1 MASGTEIRLSPGAM
15 QITRAPALPLAGLV
29 VGKPVREVAALLPR
43 LFNLCRM
50 AQGAAARAA
59 LGLPPET
66 TTADLAAEVLR
77 DHLAALFVT
86 LPPLLGL
93 APARPPQS
101 AIAQALFGMGGLPR
115 NLPDLNLW
123 LASGAGVSPLAQA
136 VSRAFP
142 GRMASAPALPAPND
156 PLADGPYD
164 TSLAARRAGHP
175 LLTALESERG
185 RSPLWRL
192 MVRLVDAEACL
203 RGDLPAVTV
212 ANGTALAPAARGTY
226 ALRLT
231 HAGGLVTTITRR
243 TPTDHLL
250 APGGMLHHSLMG
262 SPPALAPLVIALHD
276 PCEPVTLREVR
287 HA

>member
-1 MASGTEIRLSPGAM
+1 MASGTEIRLSPGAV

-50 AQGAAARAA
+50 AQAAAARAA
-59 LGLPPET
+59 LGLPPEA

-93 APARPPQS
+93 APTRPPQS
-101 AIAQALFGMGGLPR
+101 AVAQALFGPAGLPR

-123 LASGAGVSPLAQA
+123 LTSGTGVSPLAQA
-136 VSRAFP
+136 VNRAFP
-142 GRMASAPALPAPND
+142 GRMASAPALPAPDD

-164 TSLAARRAGHP
+164 SSLAARRAGHP
-175 LLTALESERG
+175 LLTALESERSRG
-185 RSPLWRL
+185 PLWRL
-192 MVRLVDAEACL
+192 MVQLIDAEACL
-203 RGDLPAVTV
+203 RGDLPPVTLT
-212 ANGTALAPAARGTY
+212 NGTALSPAARGTY

-250 APGGMLHHSLMG
+250 APGGMLHHALTG
-262 SPPALAPLVIALHD
+262 TPAALAPLVIALHD